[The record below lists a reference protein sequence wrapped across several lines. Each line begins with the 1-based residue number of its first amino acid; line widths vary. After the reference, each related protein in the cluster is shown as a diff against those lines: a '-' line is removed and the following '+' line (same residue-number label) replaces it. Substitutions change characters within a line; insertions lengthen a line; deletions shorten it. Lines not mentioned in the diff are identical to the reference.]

1 MIGPGKRRFLTVV
14 SLLMTSWLGW
24 HSSSGAAEPPAL
36 NPFGAV
42 RQGRDD
48 AIPGYVE
55 LSNGKVFP
63 GDVYMTRDKPVKIYD
78 EKLKRQREIPLKAIK
93 EIECT
98 VLKEWIEKEWRFKEL
113 ALDEKMYTG
122 RSYPSRE
129 YAHTVTLRG
138 RELEDGTREE
148 DRKITG
154 QLSEIIFVQPYIRSP
169 DDPNAYRPEMGPEKF
184 LLHKRD
190 KGEPGT
196 TLKQLTYVKRI
207 RLGEDAYKEGKAKRA
222 RSLGPK
228 ATADEKPTEEPT
240 EEKPAPKR
248 SAKKRAAKTE
258 EPEK

>member
-1 MIGPGKRRFLTVV
+1 MVGHRKKRFLIAV
-14 SLLMTSWLGW
+14 SLLAMGCASWQSAAW
-24 HSSSGAAEPPAL
+24 AAEPSAL

-63 GDVYMTRDKPVKIYD
+63 GDVYMTRDKRVKIYD

-93 EIECT
+93 EVECT

-154 QLSEIIFVQPYIRSP
+154 QLSEIIFVQPYVRSP
-169 DDPNAYRPEMGPEKF
+169 DDPNAYRPDVGPDKF

-190 KGEPGT
+190 KGESGT

-207 RLGEDAYKEGKAKRA
+207 KLGEDAYKEGKAKRA
-222 RSLGPK
+222 RSMGSK
-228 ATADEKPTEEPT
+228 AAADERQTEEASDEKP
-240 EEKPAPKR
+240 ASKR

-258 EPEK
+258 ESEK